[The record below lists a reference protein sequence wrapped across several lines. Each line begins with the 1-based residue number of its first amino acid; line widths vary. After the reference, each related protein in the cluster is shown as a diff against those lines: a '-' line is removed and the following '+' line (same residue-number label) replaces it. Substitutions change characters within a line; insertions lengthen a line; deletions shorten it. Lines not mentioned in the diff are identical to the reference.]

1 MAANVLEGLHPAQ
14 MVNRIDNNGP
24 GALYVMPAFFAD
36 RIRHQDRIKV
46 IWPDDGALAS
56 PVILQVK
63 SEKEEL
69 KPVLDYLVGSQLAQI
84 LAGAGFPVPHADV
97 SAEVQTKP
105 LKWLGWNFL
114 RQNDLPALNVEIDKV
129 FMPLAP

>member
-1 MAANVLEGLHPAQ
+1 MLEGLHPAQ

-24 GALYVMPAFFAD
+24 GALYVMPAFFAE
-36 RIRHQDRIKV
+36 RIRHQERIKL

-63 SEKEEL
+63 PEKKEEL
-69 KPVLDYLVGSQLAQI
+69 KPVLDYLVGRRLAQI

-97 SAEVQTKP
+97 DADVQGKP
-105 LKWLGWNFL
+105 LKWLGWDFL

-129 FMPLAP
+129 FTPLAP